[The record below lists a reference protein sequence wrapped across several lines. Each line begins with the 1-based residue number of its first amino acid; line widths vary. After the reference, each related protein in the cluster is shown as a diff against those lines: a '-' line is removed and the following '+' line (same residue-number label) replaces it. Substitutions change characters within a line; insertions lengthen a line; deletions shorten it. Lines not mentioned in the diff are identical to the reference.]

1 MHLVAIATAIP
12 PRRALPGGPL
22 ARRTIATYCWNGT
35 LASVLESLLI
45 NILARKIPSRR
56 LNELMAR
63 AKIQFTCN
71 ACGAQTNQWMGQCPD
86 CSAWNSL
93 TETPVIASGGPRGRS
108 RAAVAVDAQGSRIQ
122 EVSGLAAER
131 EAYISTGISELDRV
145 LGGGLVRG
153 SVVLIGGDPGIGK
166 STLLLQALAGIAASD
181 RLSCL
186 YVTGEESPQQVAL
199 RGKRLGVE
207 VKGLKL
213 LAETHVER
221 ILALA
226 EKERPPVMVV
236 DSIQTM
242 FTDLLQSAPG
252 SVAQVR
258 ESAAQFV
265 RYAKNTG
272 AALLVVGHVTKDGAL
287 AGPRVLEHMVDA
299 VLYFESERNQRY
311 RAVRAVK
318 NRFGAANEL
327 GIFAMTERGL
337 KPVSNPSAIFLSRH
351 ETEVAGSAVTVIR
364 EGTRPLLLEIQAL
377 VDSTQLANPR
387 RVAIGLD
394 ATRLHML
401 LAVLHR
407 HAGITTHDQDV
418 YINVVGGV
426 RISETGG
433 DLPALLAVCS
443 SLKNRALPGDLVVFG
458 EVGLSG
464 EIRPV
469 QNGEERLAEAA
480 KHGFKRAL
488 VPKANRA
495 RKKIEGLEVLAV
507 SRLEQ
512 ALDQF

>member
-1 MHLVAIATAIP
+1 
-12 PRRALPGGPL
+12 
-22 ARRTIATYCWNGT
+22 
-35 LASVLESLLI
+35 
-45 NILARKIPSRR
+45 
-56 LNELMAR
+56 MAR
-63 AKIQFTCN
+63 AKVRFTCN
-71 ACGAQTNQWMGQCPD
+71 ACGAQTSQWMGQCPE
-86 CSAWNSL
+86 CHAWNSL
-93 TETPVIASGGPRGRS
+93 TETPVIAAGGPRRGGPAARLDS
-108 RAAVAVDAQGSRIQ
+108 RGSRIE
-122 EVSGLAAER
+122 EVSQVPAER
-131 EAYISTGISELDRV
+131 EAYVPTGIGELDRV
-145 LGGGLVRG
+145 LGGGLVAG

-166 STLLLQALAGIAASD
+166 STLLLQAVAAITSSGSA
-181 RLSCL
+181 SCL

-207 VKGLKL
+207 VRGLKL
-213 LAETHVER
+213 LAETQVER

-226 EKERPPVMVV
+226 QKERPGVMVV

-265 RYAKNTG
+265 RYAKSTG
-272 AALLVVGHVTKDGAL
+272 AALLLVGHVTKEGSL

-387 RVAIGLD
+387 RVAVGLD
-394 ATRLHML
+394 STRLSML

-407 HAGITTHDQDV
+407 HAGVATHDQDV
-418 YINVVGGV
+418 YLNVVGGV

-443 SLKNRALPGDLVVFG
+443 SLRNRPLPADLVTFG

-464 EIRPV
+464 EVRPV

-488 VPKANRA
+488 VPKANRP
-495 RKKIEGLEVLAV
+495 RKKIEGLEVTPV
-507 SRLEQ
+507 SRLAE